1 MRVRGVAHRVGAP
14 VLREIDMRDL
24 MGRVHAGVGASGA
37 LDADGLAGKP
47 LDRLLNR
54 LLHRAAV
61 DLPLPARE
69 RRAVVLDDELVAGHY
84 SVRNLLKEVRMA
96 LIRQFER
103 KHMERN
109 SVHDEIQARYT
120 TFEREGRIFIQI
132 DTFGRDSREIPGKKS
147 QTIQLDRD
155 GAFALYSILKQE
167 FRFE

>member
-1 MRVRGVAHRVGAP
+1 
-14 VLREIDMRDL
+14 
-24 MGRVHAGVGASGA
+24 
-37 LDADGLAGKP
+37 
-47 LDRLLNR
+47 
-54 LLHRAAV
+54 
-61 DLPLPARE
+61 
-69 RRAVVLDDELVAGHY
+69 
-84 SVRNLLKEVRMA
+84 MA

-155 GAFALYSILKQE
+155 GAFALYSILNQE